1 MSFSIKKLKVD
12 AVQNML
18 LKIKSKNTKKEKDS
32 MD

>member
-1 MSFSIKKLKVD
+1 MSFSIKKLKVA